1 MANMMTYTSIIISGI
16 LIARGFGRVDDVAGH
31 TAPIFRELKR

>member
-1 MANMMTYTSIIISGI
+1 MANMMTYTSIIISTI
-16 LIARGFGRVDDVAGH
+16 IARGFGRVDDVAGH